1 MQEKRRIAII
11 GAGIA
16 GMALALLVRK
26 QGHQVVLYER
36 TQAPAAMGA
45 GVTLWPNALF
55 VLEQM
60 GLTQQIVQAGGLPDS
75 LCQYDHRGT
84 EISALSVKQLNKLSG
99 YLTVTILRR
108 DLIRLLADAL
118 TALGGV
124 IRFNTTISHEEI
136 DGLRK
141 EYDLVVGADGRMN
154 SAVRQYLYPQHVQP
168 VYQGVVNVIGISKAE
183 PGTLNNSI
191 CDFRRPGERF
201 GIVPVKKNLCFWA
214 GAWRS
219 VIEKNRPGKSLYHEL
234 NQRFSSWAEPVRSV
248 LKAADTDAIQRIF
261 VHDLDTLPYWHRDNV
276 VLIGDAAHASLPT
289 SGQGA
294 CQALEDAW
302 HLAGL
307 ISKYDDPSVLLST
320 FYERRIAKATA
331 AQHSG
336 RQLARQIFFAH
347 HDSPTERSPL
357 SVAKLNQLWMQGLES

>member
-1 MQEKRRIAII
+1 MQEKRRIAIV

-36 TQAPAAMGA
+36 AQAPAAMGA

-55 VLEQM
+55 VLDQM
-60 GLTQQIVQAGGLPDS
+60 GLTQQIVQAGGLPDA
-75 LCQYDHRGT
+75 LCQYDHQGT
-84 EISALSVKQLNKLSG
+84 EISALSIKQLNKLSG
-99 YLTVTILRR
+99 YSTVTILRR

-124 IRFNTTISHEEI
+124 IRFNTSVSHEEI

-201 GIVPVKKNLCFWA
+201 GIVPVKNNFCFWA

-219 VIEKNRPGKSLYHEL
+219 VIEKNRPGKSFYHEL

-248 LKAADTDAIQRIF
+248 LKTADTDAIQGIF
-261 VHDLDTLPYWHRDNV
+261 VHDLDTLPYWHKDNV

-302 HLAGL
+302 HLSEL
-307 ISKYDDPSVLLST
+307 ISKYDEPSFLLST
-320 FYERRIAKATA
+320 FYQRRITKATA

-336 RQLARQIFFAH
+336 RQLAQQLFFEHNKIPSESAAL
-347 HDSPTERSPL
+347 PL
-357 SVAKLNQLWMQGLES
+357 KELSRLWMQGLAL